1 MVPLRKHG
9 MATTQH
15 QMLQT
20 GFEQIYLF
28 LTI

>member
-9 MATTQH
+9 MATTQLL
-15 QMLQT
+15 MLQT

-28 LTI
+28 LSI